1 MKGIE
6 NEKRKRLFLSIIFF
20 GTILNLILIFLGLK
34 VLVKRLEIKINEE
47 PKVVEAQ
54 FPYNTEFDNYNIE
67 IKKPKLVNHYILF
80 DYTVSTKENSP
91 IEMEDFYITGSPSF
105 PDIAYFISSQNVLTK
120 VENNKMRIVDA
131 GIIVARKDYDKYVN
145 NFDFLVNAREKGS
158 SKDPFKEKR
167 VDTTIKMEGVVYP
180 DKENY
185 KELKKTFKL
194 DDINFEVLSIGNFDF
209 GTFIPIFVGN
219 ISNEKSKEIEN
230 KYALRVEGEN
240 INAMYDLEKWVGFYE
255 QVIKRYSNIDQRY
268 NANSQ
273 YDQFYMGKI
282 FYNPKEVNKD
292 NVKIYLINKET
303 NEEVRIN

>member
-1 MKGIE
+1 MK
-6 NEKRKRLFLSIIFF
+6 NKKRFFVGFIFVSTIIVLS
-20 GTILNLILIFLGLK
+20 LIFAGLK
-34 VLVKRLEIKINEE
+34 VLVKRLEAKINEE

-80 DYTVSTKENSP
+80 DYTISTKDNSP
-91 IEMEDFYITGSPSF
+91 IEEDDFHITGSPSF
-105 PDIAYFISSQNVLTK
+105 PDTAYFVSAHDILRK
-120 VENNKMRIVDA
+120 VENNKMRIVNV

-145 NFDFLVNAREKGS
+145 NFDFLVSAREKGS
-158 SKDPFKEKR
+158 SKNLFEEKR
-167 VDTTIKMEGVVYP
+167 VDTTIKIDGVVYP

-185 KELKKTFKL
+185 KEIKKTFKL
-194 DDINFEVLSIGNFDF
+194 DDIDFEVLSIGDFDF
-209 GTFIPIFVGN
+209 GSCIPIFVGN
-219 ISNEKSKEIEN
+219 ISEEKGKEIEN
-230 KYALRVEGEN
+230 KYALRIEGEN
-240 INAMYDLEKWVGFYE
+240 INAMYNLEKWVGFYE
-255 QVIKRYSNIDQRY
+255 QVIKRYSNIDPSY

>member
-1 MKGIE
+1 MK
-6 NEKRKRLFLSIIFF
+6 KRKRLFLSIIFF

-67 IKKPKLVNHYILF
+67 IKKPKVVNYYILF
-80 DYTVSTKENSP
+80 DYTISTKDNSP
-91 IEMEDFYITGSPSF
+91 IEEDDFHITGSPSF
-105 PDIAYFISSQNVLTK
+105 PDTAYFVSAHDILRK
-120 VENNKMRIVDA
+120 VENNKMRIVNV

-145 NFDFLVNAREKGS
+145 NFDFLVSAREKGS
-158 SKDPFKEKR
+158 SKNLFEEKR
-167 VDTTIKMEGVVYP
+167 VDTTIKVDGVVYP

-185 KELKKTFKL
+185 KEIKKTFKL
-194 DDINFEVLSIGNFDF
+194 DDIDFEVLSIGNFDF

-240 INAMYDLEKWVGFYE
+240 INAIYDLEKWVGFYE
-255 QVIKRYSNIDQRY
+255 QVIKRYSNIDPSY

>member
-1 MKGIE
+1 MK
-6 NEKRKRLFLSIIFF
+6 KRKRLFLSIIFF
-20 GTILNLILIFLGLK
+20 GTILNLLLIFLGLK
-34 VLVKRLEIKINEE
+34 VLVKGLEMRINEE

-67 IKKPKLVNHYILF
+67 IKKPKVVNHYILF
-80 DYTVSTKENSP
+80 DYTISTKDNSP
-91 IEMEDFYITGSPSF
+91 IEEDDFHITGSPSF
-105 PDIAYFISSQNVLTK
+105 PDTAYFVSAHDILRK
-120 VENNKMRIVDA
+120 VENNKMRIVNV

-158 SKDPFKEKR
+158 SKNLFEEKR
-167 VDTTIKMEGVVYP
+167 IDTTIKVDGVVYP

-185 KELKKTFKL
+185 KEIKKTFKL
-194 DDINFEVLSIGNFDF
+194 DDIDFEVLSIGDFDF

-255 QVIKRYSNIDQRY
+255 QVIKRYSNIDPSY

-282 FYNPKEVNKD
+282 FYNPKEVNKE

>member
-1 MKGIE
+1 MK
-6 NEKRKRLFLSIIFF
+6 NKKRLFVGFIFVSTIIVLS
-20 GTILNLILIFLGLK
+20 LIFLGLK

-67 IKKPKLVNHYILF
+67 IKKPKVVNHYILF
-80 DYTVSTKENSP
+80 DYTISTKDNSP
-91 IEMEDFYITGSPSF
+91 IEEDDFHITGSPSF
-105 PDIAYFISSQNVLTK
+105 PDTAYFVSAHDILRK
-120 VENNKMRIVDA
+120 VENNKMRIVNV

-145 NFDFLVNAREKGS
+145 NFDFLVSAREKGS
-158 SKDPFKEKR
+158 SKNLFEEKR
-167 VDTTIKMEGVVYP
+167 VDTTIKVDGVVYP

-185 KELKKTFKL
+185 KEIKKTFKL
-194 DDINFEVLSIGNFDF
+194 DDIDFEVLSIGDFDF
-209 GTFIPIFVGN
+209 GSCIPIFVGN
-219 ISNEKSKEIEN
+219 ISEEKGKEIEN

-240 INAMYDLEKWVGFYE
+240 INAIYDLEKWVGFYE
-255 QVIKRYSNIDQRY
+255 QVIKRYSNIDPSY

-282 FYNPKEVNKD
+282 FYNPNEVNKE

-303 NEEVRIN
+303 NEEVRMN

>member
-1 MKGIE
+1 MK
-6 NEKRKRLFLSIIFF
+6 NKKRLFVGFIFVS
-20 GTILNLILIFLGLK
+20 TILNLILIFLGLK
-34 VLVKRLEIKINEE
+34 LLVKRLEIKINEE
-47 PKVVEAQ
+47 TKVVEAQ

-67 IKKPKLVNHYILF
+67 IKKPKVVNHYILF
-80 DYTVSTKENSP
+80 DYTISTKDNSP
-91 IEMEDFYITGSPSF
+91 IEKEDFYITGSPSF
-105 PDIAYFISSQNVLTK
+105 PDMAYFISSQNVLTK

-131 GIIVARKDYDKYVN
+131 GIIVARKDYDKYIKN
-145 NFDFLVNAREKGS
+145 LEFLVSAREKDS

-185 KELKKTFKL
+185 KEIKKTFKL
-194 DDINFEVLSIGNFDF
+194 DDINFEVLSIGDFDF

-240 INAMYDLEKWVGFYE
+240 INAIYDLEKWVGFYE
-255 QVIKRYSNIDQRY
+255 QVIKRYSNIDPSY

-282 FYNPKEVNKD
+282 FYNPKEVNKE

>member
-1 MKGIE
+1 MK
-6 NEKRKRLFLSIIFF
+6 NKKRLFVGFIFVSTIIVLS
-20 GTILNLILIFLGLK
+20 LIFLGLK

-67 IKKPKLVNHYILF
+67 IKKPKVVNHYILF
-80 DYTVSTKENSP
+80 DYTISTKDNSP
-91 IEMEDFYITGSPSF
+91 IEEDDFHITGGPSF
-105 PDIAYFISSQNVLTK
+105 PDTAYFVSAHDILRK
-120 VENNKMRIVDA
+120 VENNKMRIVNV

-145 NFDFLVNAREKGS
+145 NFDFLVSAREKGS
-158 SKDPFKEKR
+158 SKNLFEEKR
-167 VDTTIKMEGVVYP
+167 VDTTIKVDGVVYP

-185 KELKKTFKL
+185 KEIKKTFKL
-194 DDINFEVLSIGNFDF
+194 DDIDFEVLSIGDFDF
-209 GTFIPIFVGN
+209 GSCIPIFVGN
-219 ISNEKSKEIEN
+219 ISEEKGKEIEN

-240 INAMYDLEKWVGFYE
+240 INAIYDLEKWVGFYE
-255 QVIKRYSNIDQRY
+255 QVIKRYSNIDPSY

>member
-1 MKGIE
+1 MK
-6 NEKRKRLFLSIIFF
+6 NKKRLFVGFIFVSTIIVLS
-20 GTILNLILIFLGLK
+20 LIFAGLK
-34 VLVKRLEIKINEE
+34 VLVKRLEAKINEE

-80 DYTVSTKENSP
+80 DYTISTKDNSP
-91 IEMEDFYITGSPSF
+91 IEEDDFHITGSPSF
-105 PDIAYFISSQNVLTK
+105 PDTAYFVSAHDILRK
-120 VENNKMRIVDA
+120 VENNKMRIVNV

-145 NFDFLVNAREKGS
+145 NFDFLVSAREKGS
-158 SKDPFKEKR
+158 SKNLFEEKR
-167 VDTTIKMEGVVYP
+167 VDTTIKIDGVVYP

-185 KELKKTFKL
+185 KEIKKTFKL
-194 DDINFEVLSIGNFDF
+194 DGIDFEVLSIGDFDF
-209 GTFIPIFVGN
+209 GSCIPIFVGN
-219 ISNEKSKEIEN
+219 ISEEKGKEIEN

-240 INAMYDLEKWVGFYE
+240 INAIYDLEKWVGFYE
-255 QVIKRYSNIDQRY
+255 QVIKRYSNIDPSY

-282 FYNPKEVNKD
+282 FYNPNEVNKE

-303 NEEVRIN
+303 NEEVRMN

>member
-1 MKGIE
+1 MK
-6 NEKRKRLFLSIIFF
+6 KRKRLFLSIIFF

-34 VLVKRLEIKINEE
+34 VVVKRLEIKINEE

-67 IKKPKLVNHYILF
+67 IKKPKVVNHYILF
-80 DYTVSTKENSP
+80 DYTISTKDNSP
-91 IEMEDFYITGSPSF
+91 IEEDDFHITGSPSF
-105 PDIAYFISSQNVLTK
+105 PDTAYFVSAHDILRK
-120 VENNKMRIVDA
+120 VENNKMRIVNV

-145 NFDFLVNAREKGS
+145 NFDFLVSAREKGS
-158 SKDPFKEKR
+158 SKNLFEEKR
-167 VDTTIKMEGVVYP
+167 VDTTIKVDGVVYP

-185 KELKKTFKL
+185 KEIKKTFKL
-194 DDINFEVLSIGNFDF
+194 DGIDFEVLSIGNFDF

-240 INAMYDLEKWVGFYE
+240 INAIYDLEKWVGFYE
-255 QVIKRYSNIDQRY
+255 QVIKRYSNIDPRY

-282 FYNPKEVNKD
+282 FYNPKEVNKE

-303 NEEVRIN
+303 NEEARIN

>member
-1 MKGIE
+1 MK
-6 NEKRKRLFLSIIFF
+6 NKKRLFVGFIFVSTIVVLS
-20 GTILNLILIFLGLK
+20 LIFAGLK
-34 VLVKRLEIKINEE
+34 VLVKRSEAKINEE

-80 DYTVSTKENSP
+80 DYTISTKDNSP
-91 IEMEDFYITGSPSF
+91 IEEDDFHITGSSSF
-105 PDIAYFISSQNVLTK
+105 PDTAYFVSAHDILRK
-120 VENNKMRIVDA
+120 VENNKMRIVNV

-145 NFDFLVNAREKGS
+145 NFDFLVSAREKGS
-158 SKDPFKEKR
+158 SKNLFEEKR
-167 VDTTIKMEGVVYP
+167 VDTTIKIDGVVYP

-185 KELKKTFKL
+185 KEIKKTFKL
-194 DDINFEVLSIGNFDF
+194 GGIDFEVLSIGDFDF
-209 GTFIPIFVGN
+209 GSCIPIFVGN
-219 ISNEKSKEIEN
+219 ISEEKGKEIAN
-230 KYALRVEGEN
+230 KYALRIEGEN
-240 INAMYDLEKWVGFYE
+240 INAMYNLEKWVGFYE
-255 QVIKRYSNIDQRY
+255 QVIKRYSNIDTSY
-268 NANSQ
+268 DKNSQ

>member
-1 MKGIE
+1 MK
-6 NEKRKRLFLSIIFF
+6 KRKRLFLIIIFF

-67 IKKPKLVNHYILF
+67 IKKPKVVNHYILF
-80 DYTVSTKENSP
+80 DYTISTKDNSP
-91 IEMEDFYITGSPSF
+91 IEKEDFYITGSPSF
-105 PDIAYFISSQNVLTK
+105 PDTAYFVSAHDILRK
-120 VENNKMRIVDA
+120 VENNKMRIVNV

-158 SKDPFKEKR
+158 SKNLFEEKR
-167 VDTTIKMEGVVYP
+167 VDTTIKVDGVVYP

-185 KELKKTFKL
+185 KEIKKTFKL
-194 DDINFEVLSIGNFDF
+194 DDIDFEVLSIGDFDF

-219 ISNEKSKEIEN
+219 ISNEKSIEIEN

-240 INAMYDLEKWVGFYE
+240 INAIYDLEKWVGFYE
-255 QVIKRYSNIDQRY
+255 QVIKRYSNIDPSY
-268 NANSQ
+268 NVNSQ

-292 NVKIYLINKET
+292 NIKIYLINKET

>member
-1 MKGIE
+1 MK
-6 NEKRKRLFLSIIFF
+6 KRKRLFLSIIFF

-67 IKKPKLVNHYILF
+67 IKKPKVVNHYILF
-80 DYTVSTKENSP
+80 DYTVSTKDNSP

-158 SKDPFKEKR
+158 SKNLFEEKR

-185 KELKKTFKL
+185 KEIKKTFKL
-194 DDINFEVLSIGNFDF
+194 DDIDFEVLSIGDFDF

-255 QVIKRYSNIDQRY
+255 QVIKRYSNIDPSY

>member
-1 MKGIE
+1 M
-6 NEKRKRLFLSIIFF
+6 L
-20 GTILNLILIFLGLK
+20 
-34 VLVKRLEIKINEE
+34 KRLEIKINEE

-67 IKKPKLVNHYILF
+67 IKKPKVVNHYILF
-80 DYTVSTKENSP
+80 DYTVSTKDNSP
-91 IEMEDFYITGSPSF
+91 IEEDDFHITGSPSF
-105 PDIAYFISSQNVLTK
+105 PDRAYFISSQNVLTK

-131 GIIVARKDYDKYVN
+131 GIIVARKDYDKYIKN
-145 NFDFLVNAREKGS
+145 LEFLVSAREKGS

-180 DKENY
+180 YKENY
-185 KELKKTFKL
+185 KEIKKTFKL
-194 DDINFEVLSIGNFDF
+194 DDIDFEVLSIGDFDF
-209 GTFIPIFVGN
+209 GSCIPIFVGN
-219 ISNEKSKEIEN
+219 ISEEKGKEIEN

-240 INAMYDLEKWVGFYE
+240 INAIYDLEKWGGFYE
-255 QVIKRYSNIDQRY
+255 QVIKRYSNIDPSY

-292 NVKIYLINKET
+292 ILKIYLINKET

>member
-1 MKGIE
+1 MK
-6 NEKRKRLFLSIIFF
+6 NKKRLFVGFIFVSTIIVLS
-20 GTILNLILIFLGLK
+20 LIFLGLK

-54 FPYNTEFDNYNIE
+54 FHYNTEFDNYNIE
-67 IKKPKLVNHYILF
+67 IKKPKVVNHYILF
-80 DYTVSTKENSP
+80 DYTISTKDNSP
-91 IEMEDFYITGSPSF
+91 IEEDDFHITGGPSF
-105 PDIAYFISSQNVLTK
+105 PDTAYFVSAHDILRK
-120 VENNKMRIVDA
+120 VENNKMRIVNV

-145 NFDFLVNAREKGS
+145 NFDFLVSAREKGS
-158 SKDPFKEKR
+158 SKNLFEEKR
-167 VDTTIKMEGVVYP
+167 VDTTIKVDGVVYP

-185 KELKKTFKL
+185 KEIKKTFKL
-194 DDINFEVLSIGNFDF
+194 DDIDFEVLSIGDFDF
-209 GTFIPIFVGN
+209 GSCIPIFVGN
-219 ISNEKSKEIEN
+219 ISEEKGKEIEN

-240 INAMYDLEKWVGFYE
+240 INAIYDLEKWVGFYE
-255 QVIKRYSNIDQRY
+255 QVIKRYSNIDPSY

>member
-1 MKGIE
+1 MK
-6 NEKRKRLFLSIIFF
+6 KRKWLFLSIIFF

-47 PKVVEAQ
+47 TKVVEAQ

-67 IKKPKLVNHYILF
+67 IKKPKVVNHYILF
-80 DYTVSTKENSP
+80 DYTISTKDNSP
-91 IEMEDFYITGSPSF
+91 IEKEDFYITGSPSF

-145 NFDFLVNAREKGS
+145 NFDFLVSAREKGS
-158 SKDPFKEKR
+158 SKNLFEEKR
-167 VDTTIKMEGVVYP
+167 VDTTIKVDGVVYP

-185 KELKKTFKL
+185 KEIKKTFKL
-194 DDINFEVLSIGNFDF
+194 DDIDFEVLSIGDFDF

-219 ISNEKSKEIEN
+219 ISNEKSIEIEN

-240 INAMYDLEKWVGFYE
+240 INAIYDLEKWVGFYE
-255 QVIKRYSNIDQRY
+255 QVIKRYSNIDPSY

-303 NEEVRIN
+303 NEEVRMN

>member
-1 MKGIE
+1 MK
-6 NEKRKRLFLSIIFF
+6 KRKRLFLSIIFF

-47 PKVVEAQ
+47 PKVVEVQ

-67 IKKPKLVNHYILF
+67 IKKPKVVNHYILF
-80 DYTVSTKENSP
+80 DYTISTKDNSP
-91 IEMEDFYITGSPSF
+91 IEKEDFYITGSPSF
-105 PDIAYFISSQNVLTK
+105 QDIAYFISSQNVLTK

-158 SKDPFKEKR
+158 SKNLFEGKR
-167 VDTTIKMEGVVYP
+167 VDTTIKVDGVVYP

-185 KELKKTFKL
+185 KEIKKTFKL
-194 DDINFEVLSIGNFDF
+194 DDIDFEVLSIGDFDF

-230 KYALRVEGEN
+230 KYAIRIEGEN
-240 INAMYDLEKWVGFYE
+240 INAIYDLEKWVGFYE
-255 QVIKRYSNIDQRY
+255 QVIKRYSNIDPSY

-282 FYNPKEVNKD
+282 FYNPNEVNKD
-292 NVKIYLINKET
+292 NVKIYLINKKT

>member
-1 MKGIE
+1 MK
-6 NEKRKRLFLSIIFF
+6 KRKRLFLSIIFF

-67 IKKPKLVNHYILF
+67 IKKPKVVNHYILF
-80 DYTVSTKENSP
+80 DYTISTKDNSP
-91 IEMEDFYITGSPSF
+91 IEKEDFYITGSPSF
-105 PDIAYFISSQNVLTK
+105 PDIAYFVSAHDILRK
-120 VENNKMRIVDA
+120 VENNKMRIVNV

-145 NFDFLVNAREKGS
+145 NFDFLVSAREKGS
-158 SKDPFKEKR
+158 SKNLFEEKR
-167 VDTTIKMEGVVYP
+167 VDTTIKVDGVVYP

-185 KELKKTFKL
+185 KEIKKTFKL
-194 DDINFEVLSIGNFDF
+194 DGIDFEVLSIGNFDF

-240 INAMYDLEKWVGFYE
+240 INAIYDLEKWVGFYE

>member
-1 MKGIE
+1 MK
-6 NEKRKRLFLSIIFF
+6 NKKRFFVGFIFVSTIIVLS
-20 GTILNLILIFLGLK
+20 LIFAGLK
-34 VLVKRLEIKINEE
+34 VLVKRLEAKINEE

-80 DYTVSTKENSP
+80 DYTISTKDNSP
-91 IEMEDFYITGSPSF
+91 IEEDDFHITGSPSF
-105 PDIAYFISSQNVLTK
+105 LDTAYFVSAHDILRK
-120 VENNKMRIVDA
+120 VENNKMRIVNV

-145 NFDFLVNAREKGS
+145 NFDFLVSAREKGS
-158 SKDPFKEKR
+158 SKNLFEEKR
-167 VDTTIKMEGVVYP
+167 VDTTIKIDGVVYP

-185 KELKKTFKL
+185 KEIKKTFKL
-194 DDINFEVLSIGNFDF
+194 DDIDFEVLSIGDFDF
-209 GTFIPIFVGN
+209 GSCIPIFVGN
-219 ISNEKSKEIEN
+219 ISEEKGKEIEN
-230 KYALRVEGEN
+230 KYALRIEGEN
-240 INAMYDLEKWVGFYE
+240 INAMYNLEKWVGFYE
-255 QVIKRYSNIDQRY
+255 QVIKRYSNIDPSY

-292 NVKIYLINKET
+292 NVKIYLRNKET

>member
-1 MKGIE
+1 MK
-6 NEKRKRLFLSIIFF
+6 KRKRLFLSIIFF
-20 GTILNLILIFLGLK
+20 GTILNLILIFVGLK
-34 VLVKRLEIKINEE
+34 VFLKRLEIKINEE

-67 IKKPKLVNHYILF
+67 IKKPKVVNHYILF
-80 DYTVSTKENSP
+80 DYTISTKDNSP
-91 IEMEDFYITGSPSF
+91 IEEDDFNITGSPRF
-105 PDIAYFISSQNVLTK
+105 PDIAHFISSQNVLTK

-131 GIIVARKDYDKYVN
+131 GIIVARKDYDKYIKN
-145 NFDFLVNAREKGS
+145 LEFLVNAREKGS

-194 DDINFEVLSIGNFDF
+194 DDIDFEVLSVGDFDF

-240 INAMYDLEKWVGFYE
+240 INAIYDLEKWVGFYE
-255 QVIKRYSNIDQRY
+255 QVIKRYSNIDPSY

-282 FYNPKEVNKD
+282 FYNPKEENKD
-292 NVKIYLINKET
+292 NLKIYLINKET

>member
-1 MKGIE
+1 MK
-6 NEKRKRLFLSIIFF
+6 NKKRLFVGFIFVSTIIVLS
-20 GTILNLILIFLGLK
+20 LIFLGLK

-67 IKKPKLVNHYILF
+67 IKKPKVVNHYILF
-80 DYTVSTKENSP
+80 DYTISTKDNSP
-91 IEMEDFYITGSPSF
+91 IEEDDFHITGSPSF
-105 PDIAYFISSQNVLTK
+105 PDTAYFVSAHDILRK
-120 VENNKMRIVDA
+120 VENNKMRIVNV

-145 NFDFLVNAREKGS
+145 NFDFLVSAREKGS
-158 SKDPFKEKR
+158 SKNLFEEKR
-167 VDTTIKMEGVVYP
+167 VDTTIKVDEVVYP

-185 KELKKTFKL
+185 KEIKKTFKL
-194 DDINFEVLSIGNFDF
+194 DDIDFEVLSIGDFDF
-209 GTFIPIFVGN
+209 GSCIPIFVGN
-219 ISNEKSKEIEN
+219 ISEEKGKEIEN
-230 KYALRVEGEN
+230 KYVLRVEGEN
-240 INAMYDLEKWVGFYE
+240 INAIYDLEKWVGFYE
-255 QVIKRYSNIDQRY
+255 QVIKRYSNIDPSY
-268 NANSQ
+268 NVNSQ

>member
-1 MKGIE
+1 MK
-6 NEKRKRLFLSIIFF
+6 KRKRLFLSIIFF

-67 IKKPKLVNHYILF
+67 IKKPKVVNHYILF
-80 DYTVSTKENSP
+80 DYTVSTKDNSP
-91 IEMEDFYITGSPSF
+91 IEKEDFYITGSPSF

-131 GIIVARKDYDKYVN
+131 GIIVARKDYDKYIKN
-145 NFDFLVNAREKGS
+145 LEFLVSAREKGS

-194 DDINFEVLSIGNFDF
+194 DDIDFEVLSIGDFDF

-230 KYALRVEGEN
+230 KYALRIEGEN
-240 INAMYDLEKWVGFYE
+240 INAIYDLEKWVGFYE

-292 NVKIYLINKET
+292 NVKIYIINKET

>member
-1 MKGIE
+1 MK
-6 NEKRKRLFLSIIFF
+6 KRKRLFLSIIFF

-34 VLVKRLEIKINEE
+34 VLLKRLEIKINEE

-67 IKKPKLVNHYILF
+67 INKPKVVNHYILF
-80 DYTVSTKENSP
+80 DYTISTKDNSP
-91 IEMEDFYITGSPSF
+91 IEEDDFHITGSPSF
-105 PDIAYFISSQNVLTK
+105 PDTAYFVSAHDILRK
-120 VENNKMRIVDA
+120 VENNKMRIVNV

-145 NFDFLVNAREKGS
+145 NFDFLVSAREKGS
-158 SKDPFKEKR
+158 SKNLFEEKR
-167 VDTTIKMEGVVYP
+167 VDTTIKVDGVVYP

-185 KELKKTFKL
+185 KEIKKTFKL
-194 DDINFEVLSIGNFDF
+194 DGIDFEVLSIGDFDF
-209 GTFIPIFVGN
+209 GSCIPIFVGN
-219 ISNEKSKEIEN
+219 ISEEKGKEIEN

-240 INAMYDLEKWVGFYE
+240 INAMYNLEKWVGFYE
-255 QVIKRYSNIDQRY
+255 QVIKRYSNIDPSY

>member
-1 MKGIE
+1 MK
-6 NEKRKRLFLSIIFF
+6 NKKRLFVGFIFVSTIIVLS
-20 GTILNLILIFLGLK
+20 LIFLGLK
-34 VLVKRLEIKINEE
+34 VLVKRLEAKINEE

-80 DYTVSTKENSP
+80 DYTISTKDNSP
-91 IEMEDFYITGSPSF
+91 IEEDDFHITGSPSF
-105 PDIAYFISSQNVLTK
+105 PDTAYFVSAHDILRK
-120 VENNKMRIVDA
+120 VENNKMRIVNV

-145 NFDFLVNAREKGS
+145 NFDFLVSAREKGS
-158 SKDPFKEKR
+158 SKNLFEEKR
-167 VDTTIKMEGVVYP
+167 VDTTIKIDGVVYP

-185 KELKKTFKL
+185 KEIKKTFKL
-194 DDINFEVLSIGNFDF
+194 DGIDFEVLSIGDFDF
-209 GTFIPIFVGN
+209 GSCIPIFVGN
-219 ISNEKSKEIEN
+219 ISEEKGKEIEN

-240 INAMYDLEKWVGFYE
+240 INAIYDLEKWVGFYE
-255 QVIKRYSNIDQRY
+255 QVIKRYSNIDPSY

-292 NVKIYLINKET
+292 NIKIYLINKET

>member
-1 MKGIE
+1 MK
-6 NEKRKRLFLSIIFF
+6 KRKRLFLSIIFF

-80 DYTVSTKENSP
+80 DYTVSTKDNSP

-167 VDTTIKMEGVVYP
+167 VDTTIKVDGVVYP

-194 DDINFEVLSIGNFDF
+194 DDIDFEVLSIGDFDF

>member
-1 MKGIE
+1 MK
-6 NEKRKRLFLSIIFF
+6 KRKRLFLSIIFF

-67 IKKPKLVNHYILF
+67 IKKPKVVNHYILF
-80 DYTVSTKENSP
+80 DYTISTKDNSP
-91 IEMEDFYITGSPSF
+91 IEKEDFYITGSPSF

-131 GIIVARKDYDKYVN
+131 GIIVPRKDYDKYIKN
-145 NFDFLVNAREKGS
+145 LEFLVSAREKGS

-167 VDTTIKMEGVVYP
+167 VDTTIKVDGVVYP

-194 DDINFEVLSIGNFDF
+194 DDINFEVLSIGDFDF

-240 INAMYDLEKWVGFYE
+240 INAIYDLEKWVGFYE
-255 QVIKRYSNIDQRY
+255 QVIKRYSNIDPSY

-282 FYNPKEVNKD
+282 FYKPKEVNKD

>member
-1 MKGIE
+1 M
-6 NEKRKRLFLSIIFF
+6 
-20 GTILNLILIFLGLK
+20 
-34 VLVKRLEIKINEE
+34 VKRLEIKINEE

-80 DYTVSTKENSP
+80 DYTISTKDNSP
-91 IEMEDFYITGSPSF
+91 IEEEDFHITGSPSF
-105 PDIAYFISSQNVLTK
+105 PDTAYFVSAHDILRK
-120 VENNKMRIVDA
+120 VENNKMRIVNV

-145 NFDFLVNAREKGS
+145 NFDFLVSAREKGS
-158 SKDPFKEKR
+158 SKNLFEEKR
-167 VDTTIKMEGVVYP
+167 VDTTIKIDGVVYP
-180 DKENY
+180 EKENY
-185 KELKKTFKL
+185 KEIKKTFKL
-194 DDINFEVLSIGNFDF
+194 DGIDFEVLSIGNFDF

-230 KYALRVEGEN
+230 KYALRIEGEN
-240 INAMYDLEKWVGFYE
+240 INAIYDLEKWVGFYE

>member
-1 MKGIE
+1 MK
-6 NEKRKRLFLSIIFF
+6 KRKRLFLSIIFF

-34 VLVKRLEIKINEE
+34 VLIKRLEIKINEE

-80 DYTVSTKENSP
+80 DYTISTKDNSP
-91 IEMEDFYITGSPSF
+91 IEEDDFHITGSPSF
-105 PDIAYFISSQNVLTK
+105 PDIAYFVSAHDILRK
-120 VENNKMRIVDA
+120 VENNKMRIVNV

-145 NFDFLVNAREKGS
+145 NFDFLVSAREKGS
-158 SKDPFKEKR
+158 SKNLFEGKR
-167 VDTTIKMEGVVYP
+167 VDTTIKVDGVVYP

-185 KELKKTFKL
+185 KEVKKTFKL
-194 DDINFEVLSIGNFDF
+194 DDIDFEVLSIGDFDF
-209 GTFIPIFVGN
+209 GSFIPIFVGN
-219 ISNEKSKEIEN
+219 ISEEKSKEIEN
-230 KYALRVEGEN
+230 KYALRIEGEN
-240 INAMYDLEKWVGFYE
+240 INAIYDLEKWVGFYE
-255 QVIKRYSNIDQRY
+255 QVIKRYSNIDPSY

-282 FYNPKEVNKD
+282 FYNPKEVNKE

>member
-1 MKGIE
+1 MK
-6 NEKRKRLFLSIIFF
+6 NKKRLFVGFIFVS
-20 GTILNLILIFLGLK
+20 TIIFLGLK

-67 IKKPKLVNHYILF
+67 IKKPKVVNHYILF
-80 DYTVSTKENSP
+80 DYTISTKDNSP
-91 IEMEDFYITGSPSF
+91 IEEDDFHITGSPSF
-105 PDIAYFISSQNVLTK
+105 PDTAYFVSAHDILRK
-120 VENNKMRIVDA
+120 VENNKMRIVNV

-145 NFDFLVNAREKGS
+145 NFDFLVSAREKGS
-158 SKDPFKEKR
+158 SKNLFEEKR
-167 VDTTIKMEGVVYP
+167 VDTTIKVDGVVYP

-185 KELKKTFKL
+185 KEIKKTFKL
-194 DDINFEVLSIGNFDF
+194 DDIDFEVLSIGDFDF
-209 GTFIPIFVGN
+209 GSCIPIFVGN
-219 ISNEKSKEIEN
+219 ISEEKGKEIEN

-240 INAMYDLEKWVGFYE
+240 INAIYDLEKWVGFYE
-255 QVIKRYSNIDQRY
+255 QVIKRYSNIDPSY

-282 FYNPKEVNKD
+282 FYNPNEVNKE

-303 NEEVRIN
+303 NEEVRMN

>member
-1 MKGIE
+1 MK
-6 NEKRKRLFLSIIFF
+6 NKKRFFVGFIFVSTIIVLS
-20 GTILNLILIFLGLK
+20 LIFAGLK

-80 DYTVSTKENSP
+80 DYTISTKDNSP
-91 IEMEDFYITGSPSF
+91 IEEEDFHITGSPSF
-105 PDIAYFISSQNVLTK
+105 PDTAYFVSAHDILRK
-120 VENNKMRIVDA
+120 VENNKMRIVNV

-145 NFDFLVNAREKGS
+145 NFDFLVSAREKGS
-158 SKDPFKEKR
+158 SKNLFEEKR
-167 VDTTIKMEGVVYP
+167 VDTTIKIDGVVYP
-180 DKENY
+180 EKENY
-185 KELKKTFKL
+185 KEIKKTFKL
-194 DDINFEVLSIGNFDF
+194 DGIDFEVLSIGNFDF

-230 KYALRVEGEN
+230 KYALRIEGEN
-240 INAMYDLEKWVGFYE
+240 INAIYDLEKWVGFYE

>member
-1 MKGIE
+1 MK
-6 NEKRKRLFLSIIFF
+6 NKKRLFVGFIFVSTIIVLS
-20 GTILNLILIFLGLK
+20 LIFLGLK
-34 VLVKRLEIKINEE
+34 VLVKRLEAKINEE

-80 DYTVSTKENSP
+80 DYTISTKDNSP
-91 IEMEDFYITGSPSF
+91 IEEDDFHITGSPSF
-105 PDIAYFISSQNVLTK
+105 PDTAYFVSAHDILRK
-120 VENNKMRIVDA
+120 VENNKMRIVNV

-145 NFDFLVNAREKGS
+145 NFDFLVSAREKGS
-158 SKDPFKEKR
+158 SKNLFEEKR
-167 VDTTIKMEGVVYP
+167 VDTTIKIDGVVYP

-185 KELKKTFKL
+185 KEIKKTFKL
-194 DDINFEVLSIGNFDF
+194 DGIDFEVLSIGDFDF
-209 GTFIPIFVGN
+209 GSCIPIFVGN
-219 ISNEKSKEIEN
+219 ISEEKGKEIEN
-230 KYALRVEGEN
+230 KYTIRIEGEN
-240 INAMYDLEKWVGFYE
+240 INAIYDLEKWVGFYE
-255 QVIKRYSNIDQRY
+255 QVIKRYSNIDPSY

-292 NVKIYLINKET
+292 NVKIYLMNKET

>member
-1 MKGIE
+1 MK
-6 NEKRKRLFLSIIFF
+6 KRKRLFLSIIFF

-67 IKKPKLVNHYILF
+67 IKKPKVVNHYILF
-80 DYTVSTKENSP
+80 DYTISTKDNSP
-91 IEMEDFYITGSPSF
+91 IEKEDFYITGSPSF
-105 PDIAYFISSQNVLTK
+105 PDTAYFVSAHDILRK
-120 VENNKMRIVDA
+120 VENNKMRIVNV

-145 NFDFLVNAREKGS
+145 NFDFLVSAREKGS
-158 SKDPFKEKR
+158 SKNLFEEKR
-167 VDTTIKMEGVVYP
+167 VDTTIKVDGVVYP

-185 KELKKTFKL
+185 KEIKKTFKL
-194 DDINFEVLSIGNFDF
+194 DDIDFEVLSIGDFDF

-240 INAMYDLEKWVGFYE
+240 INAIYNLEKWVGFYE
-255 QVIKRYSNIDQRY
+255 QVIKRYSNIDPSY

-292 NVKIYLINKET
+292 NVKIYLMNKET

>member
-1 MKGIE
+1 MK
-6 NEKRKRLFLSIIFF
+6 NKKRLFVGFIFVSTIIVLS
-20 GTILNLILIFLGLK
+20 LIFAGLK
-34 VLVKRLEIKINEE
+34 VLVKRLEAKINEE

-67 IKKPKLVNHYILF
+67 IKKPKVVNYYILF
-80 DYTVSTKENSP
+80 DYTISTKDNSP
-91 IEMEDFYITGSPSF
+91 IEEDDFHITGSPSF
-105 PDIAYFISSQNVLTK
+105 PDTAYFVSAHDILRK
-120 VENNKMRIVDA
+120 VENNKMRIVNV

-145 NFDFLVNAREKGS
+145 NFDFLVSAREKGS
-158 SKDPFKEKR
+158 SKNLFEEKR
-167 VDTTIKMEGVVYP
+167 VDTTIKVDGVVYP

-185 KELKKTFKL
+185 KEIKKTFKL
-194 DDINFEVLSIGNFDF
+194 DGIDFEVLSIGDFDF
-209 GTFIPIFVGN
+209 GSCIPIFVGN
-219 ISNEKSKEIEN
+219 ISEEKGKEIEN

-240 INAMYDLEKWVGFYE
+240 INAICDLEKWVGFYE
-255 QVIKRYSNIDQRY
+255 QVIKRYSNIDPSY

>member
-1 MKGIE
+1 MK
-6 NEKRKRLFLSIIFF
+6 NKKRFFVGFIFVSTIIVLS
-20 GTILNLILIFLGLK
+20 LIFAGLK

-67 IKKPKLVNHYILF
+67 IKKPKVVNHYILF
-80 DYTVSTKENSP
+80 DYTISTKDNSP
-91 IEMEDFYITGSPSF
+91 IEEDDFHITGSPSF
-105 PDIAYFISSQNVLTK
+105 PDTAYFVSAHDILRK
-120 VENNKMRIVDA
+120 VENNKMRIVNV

-145 NFDFLVNAREKGS
+145 NFDFLVSAREKGS
-158 SKDPFKEKR
+158 SKNLFEEKR
-167 VDTTIKMEGVVYP
+167 VDTTIKVDGVVYP

-185 KELKKTFKL
+185 KEIKKTFKL
-194 DDINFEVLSIGNFDF
+194 DDIDFEVLSIGDFDF
-209 GTFIPIFVGN
+209 GSCIPIFVGN
-219 ISNEKSKEIEN
+219 ISEEKGKEIEN

-240 INAMYDLEKWVGFYE
+240 INAIYDLEKWVGFYE
-255 QVIKRYSNIDQRY
+255 QVIKRYSNIDPSY

-292 NVKIYLINKET
+292 NLKIYLINKET

>member
-1 MKGIE
+1 MK
-6 NEKRKRLFLSIIFF
+6 KRKRLFLSIIFF

-67 IKKPKLVNHYILF
+67 IKKPKVVNHYILF
-80 DYTVSTKENSP
+80 DYTISTKDNSP
-91 IEMEDFYITGSPSF
+91 IEEDDFHITGSPSF
-105 PDIAYFISSQNVLTK
+105 PDTAYFVSAHDILRK
-120 VENNKMRIVDA
+120 VENNKMRIVNV

-145 NFDFLVNAREKGS
+145 NFDFLVSAREKGS
-158 SKDPFKEKR
+158 SKNLFEEKR
-167 VDTTIKMEGVVYP
+167 VDTTIKVDGVVYP

-185 KELKKTFKL
+185 KEIKKTFKL
-194 DDINFEVLSIGNFDF
+194 DDIDFEVLSIGDFDF

-240 INAMYDLEKWVGFYE
+240 INAIYDLEKWVGFYE
-255 QVIKRYSNIDQRY
+255 QVIKRYSNIDPSY

-282 FYNPKEVNKD
+282 FYNPKEVNKE

-303 NEEVRIN
+303 NEEERIN

>member
-1 MKGIE
+1 MK
-6 NEKRKRLFLSIIFF
+6 NKKRFFVGFIFVSTIIVLS
-20 GTILNLILIFLGLK
+20 LIFAGLK
-34 VLVKRLEIKINEE
+34 VLVRRLEAKINEE

-80 DYTVSTKENSP
+80 DYTISTKDNSP
-91 IEMEDFYITGSPSF
+91 IEEDDFHITGSPSF
-105 PDIAYFISSQNVLTK
+105 PDTAYFVSAHDILKK
-120 VENNKMRIVDA
+120 VENNKMRIVNV

-145 NFDFLVNAREKGS
+145 NFDFLVSAREKGS
-158 SKDPFKEKR
+158 SKNLFEEKR
-167 VDTTIKMEGVVYP
+167 VDTTIKIDGVVYP

-185 KELKKTFKL
+185 KEIKKTFKL
-194 DDINFEVLSIGNFDF
+194 DGIDFEVLSIGDFDF
-209 GTFIPIFVGN
+209 GSCIPIFVGN
-219 ISNEKSKEIEN
+219 ISEEKGKEIEN

-240 INAMYDLEKWVGFYE
+240 INAIYDLEKWVGFYE
-255 QVIKRYSNIDQRY
+255 QVIKRYSNIDPSY

-282 FYNPKEVNKD
+282 FYNPKEVNKE

>member
-1 MKGIE
+1 M
-6 NEKRKRLFLSIIFF
+6 L
-20 GTILNLILIFLGLK
+20 
-34 VLVKRLEIKINEE
+34 KRLEIKINEE

-80 DYTVSTKENSP
+80 DYTVSTKDNSP

-167 VDTTIKMEGVVYP
+167 VDTTIKVDGVVYP

-194 DDINFEVLSIGNFDF
+194 DDIDFEVLSIGDFDF